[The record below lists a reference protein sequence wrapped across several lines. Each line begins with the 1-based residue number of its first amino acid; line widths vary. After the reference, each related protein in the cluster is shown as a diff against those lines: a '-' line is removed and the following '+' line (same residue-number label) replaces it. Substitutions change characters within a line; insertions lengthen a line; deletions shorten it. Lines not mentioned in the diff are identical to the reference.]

1 MGIYVKKIEAYRFGD
16 GEQPQWLK
24 DAIMRKEIVFDR
36 QEMVDAETFKMVEN
50 AIVGIRLSTK
60 SYPIDSYIVRDNG
73 HIKIVEAYDFEAEG
87 FKKEN

>member
-1 MGIYVKKIEAYRFGD
+1 MGIYVKKIEAYRLGD

-36 QEMVDAETFKMVEN
+36 QEMVDAETFEIVKN
-50 AIVGIRLSTK
+50 AITGIRISDR

-73 HIKIVEAYDFEAEG
+73 HIKIVRAYDFEAEG
-87 FKKEN
+87 FK